1 MRVERSAI
9 TRKHHSPNLTH
20 PICNNGTF
28 GGVFCSCPP
37 RVNFSSII
45 VCHLQG
51 RKARGYP
58 SKNDCRQ
65 MWGWAFFIVVACH
78 MMSGMCNMMMAK
90 EDEKSYVPPLGLCF
104 STTQITST
112 DLSRSCFNQIV
123 YTWSLEVALWP
134 FFMFLSYF
142 VIAELIYQYN

>member
-1 MRVERSAI
+1 
-9 TRKHHSPNLTH
+9 
-20 PICNNGTF
+20 
-28 GGVFCSCPP
+28 
-37 RVNFSSII
+37 
-45 VCHLQG
+45 
-51 RKARGYP
+51 
-58 SKNDCRQ
+58 

-112 DLSRSCFNQIV
+112 DLSRSYFNQIV

-142 VIAELIYQYN
+142 VIAELW